1 MHRYF
6 QIHSNMLEM
15 TDLHFRLNC
24 TNGQQQ
30 QNRTVILFF
39 YIYPFTFF
47 LPYYS
52 YLELATVL
60 CLHLNGILI
69 DPPYLWDTFAA
80 PSKRAREI
88 DFVEV
93 SEAKRYPSELII
105 VQNLHGT
112 RTVGYLLLTHR
123 QQQHAAASADVICA
137 KKFPHFRKTTRSC
150 TSFKFQPI
158 LYSNSLTIC

>member
-1 MHRYF
+1 MSVYMPMQRSF
-6 QIHSNMLEM
+6 QIHSNQHVRN
-15 TDLHFRLNC
+15 DR
-24 TNGQQQ
+24 
-30 QNRTVILFF
+30 
-39 YIYPFTFF
+39 FTFSVGLYKWTTTTKLVLQDGNSFFIYYTHSHSF

-112 RTVGYLLLTHR
+112 RTVGYHLLLIDSSGCDLREKIPAFSQNNKVMH
-123 QQQHAAASADVICA
+123 Q
-137 KKFPHFRKTTRSC
+137 F
-150 TSFKFQPI
+150 
-158 LYSNSLTIC
+158 

>member
-1 MHRYF
+1 
-6 QIHSNMLEM
+6 M

-30 QNRTVILFF
+30 QNRTVILFI

-123 QQQHAAASADVICA
+123 QQQHQRMWFARKNSRIFA
-137 KKFPHFRKTTRSC
+137 KQQGHAPVLNF
-150 TSFKFQPI
+150 I
-158 LYSNSLTIC
+158 LYSTQTHWPFAEPIAHWMLWRY

>member
-1 MHRYF
+1 MSVYIPMQRSF
-6 QIHSNMLEM
+6 QIHSNQHVRN
-15 TDLHFRLNC
+15 DR
-24 TNGQQQ
+24 
-30 QNRTVILFF
+30 
-39 YIYPFTFF
+39 FTFSVGLYKWTTTTKLVLQDGNSFFIYYTHSHSF

-112 RTVGYLLLTHR
+112 RTVGYHLLLIDSSSISGCDLREKIPAFSQNNKVMH
-123 QQQHAAASADVICA
+123 Q
-137 KKFPHFRKTTRSC
+137 F
-150 TSFKFQPI
+150 
-158 LYSNSLTIC
+158 

>member
-1 MHRYF
+1 MTELHIVATFSIDFVQQSYRYIIF
-6 QIHSNMLEM
+6 FIPIQY
-15 TDLHFRLNC
+15 
-24 TNGQQQ
+24 
-30 QNRTVILFF
+30 ILFAVR
-39 YIYPFTFF
+39 
-47 LPYYS
+47 S
-52 YLELATVL
+52 YRGLLL

-112 RTVGYLLLTHR
+112 RTVGSST
-123 QQQHAAASADVICA
+123 ASADAICEKIA
-137 KKFPHFRKTTRSC
+137 AFSQRQGHAPVLNFIH
-150 TSFKFQPI
+150 
-158 LYSNSLTIC
+158 YSTQTH

>member
-1 MHRYF
+1 MTELHIVATFSIDFVQQSYRYVIF
-6 QIHSNMLEM
+6 FIPIH
-15 TDLHFRLNC
+15 
-24 TNGQQQ
+24 
-30 QNRTVILFF
+30 ILFAVR
-39 YIYPFTFF
+39 IVRG
-47 LPYYS
+47 L
-52 YLELATVL
+52 LL

-112 RTVGYLLLTHR
+112 RTVGSSTASA
-123 QQQHAAASADVICA
+123 AAASADAICEKIA
-137 KKFPHFRKTTRSC
+137 AFSQQQGHAPVLNFIHYTQTH
-150 TSFKFQPI
+150 
-158 LYSNSLTIC
+158 

>member
-1 MHRYF
+1 MTELHIVATFSIDFVQQSYRYIIF
-6 QIHSNMLEM
+6 FIPIQY
-15 TDLHFRLNC
+15 
-24 TNGQQQ
+24 
-30 QNRTVILFF
+30 ILFAVR
-39 YIYPFTFF
+39 
-47 LPYYS
+47 S
-52 YLELATVL
+52 YRGLLL

-112 RTVGYLLLTHR
+112 RTVGYHLLLIDSSSISGCDLREKIPAFSQNNKVMH
-123 QQQHAAASADVICA
+123 Q
-137 KKFPHFRKTTRSC
+137 F
-150 TSFKFQPI
+150 
-158 LYSNSLTIC
+158 

>member
-1 MHRYF
+1 MTELHIVATFSIDFVQQSYRYVIF
-6 QIHSNMLEM
+6 FIHI
-15 TDLHFRLNC
+15 H
-24 TNGQQQ
+24 
-30 QNRTVILFF
+30 ILFAVH
-39 YIYPFTFF
+39 IVRG
-47 LPYYS
+47 L
-52 YLELATVL
+52 LL

-112 RTVGYLLLTHR
+112 RTVGSSTASA
-123 QQQHAAASADVICA
+123 AAASADAICEKIA
-137 KKFPHFRKTTRSC
+137 AFSQQQGHAPVLNFIHYTQTH
-150 TSFKFQPI
+150 
-158 LYSNSLTIC
+158 